1 MKKTVAVCLLLGIFA
16 LAACGCTH
24 GTDQNNGNGTNDAGL
39 TSPPAIAQTPSASP
53 SDTPDIAG
61 TTSPS
66 MPLVPT
72 DSPDASASPG
82 TSAAASPSP
91 SAGSSQAAE

>member
-1 MKKTVAVCLLLGIFA
+1 MKKTVAVCMLLGIFA
-16 LAACGCTH
+16 LAVCGCTD
-24 GTDQNNGNGTNDAGL
+24 GTDKNNGTNDAGL
-39 TSPPAIAQTPSASP
+39 TSPPAIAQTPSDSP

-61 TTSPS
+61 TKSPS

-82 TSAAASPSP
+82 TSAAASPNP